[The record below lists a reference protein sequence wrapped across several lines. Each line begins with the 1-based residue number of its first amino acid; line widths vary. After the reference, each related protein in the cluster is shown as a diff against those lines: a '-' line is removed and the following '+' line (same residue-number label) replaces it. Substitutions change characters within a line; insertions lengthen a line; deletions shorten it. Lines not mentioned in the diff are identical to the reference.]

1 MEVRKAS
8 VMDERLDRISF
19 LLGSAI
25 LVFLASTLLLNSALF
40 ALRFT
45 ISPLGFVVALG
56 STVSFIHWG
65 TRKYFDQK
73 RLLTMGIIGSVF
85 LIILIAS
92 IFASGLFYDVSYDG
106 QTYHQE
112 AVSRLSHGWNP
123 VRNPPLQNEYGIW
136 INHYPKAPWIYAAQF
151 YKITGRME
159 QAKSANTL
167 LMFAAFFLSLAAFL
181 RFDGTRRNRALLFSL
196 LASLNPVSVYQSLC
210 FYVDGQLA
218 SLLLVLAALSYLL
231 FRDLDAPAVLIFISC
246 TVMLLNTKFTGI
258 VYAVVFHAALATWFL
273 MKRRKDVFRFAGIIL
288 ASYVLALFFV
298 GYNPYVTNVLR
309 KGHPFYP
316 LAGPKSADVI
326 IHQEPEN
333 FQHASRVKKL
343 LTSIFSQTDN
353 VSRRETTK
361 WKWPFSLDI
370 PELVALTTPDSR
382 IAGFGPWFGG
392 AFLLSIIMI
401 LASLPQMV
409 VRQANP
415 TSATLLGM
423 IFFIALSVL
432 ANPESWWARY
442 SPQLWMIPVGASL
455 LGLYGSKKKALIY
468 LSRILAVALAVNIFI
483 FSCAYLTGQS
493 IGTWRLKRQLRYLA
507 GCPPPATVNFHG
519 FTANKLR
526 FAEWGILYKESEDIP
541 NEPKR
546 IIRLFGSETQVGSC
560 RSPQREI

>member
-1 MEVRKAS
+1 MEVGKAG
-8 VMDERLDRISF
+8 VMDKRLDRISF

-25 LVFLASTLLLNSALF
+25 LVFLASALLLNSALF
-40 ALRFT
+40 ALCFP

-56 STVSFIHWG
+56 STVSFIYWG

-73 RLLTMGIIGSVF
+73 RLLTMGMIVSVF
-85 LIILIAS
+85 LSILIAS
-92 IFASGLFYDVSYDG
+92 ILISGLFYDVSYDG

-112 AVSRLSHGWNP
+112 AVSQLNHGWNP
-123 VRNPPLQNEYGIW
+123 VRDPPLQNEYGIW

-181 RFDGTRRNRALLFSL
+181 RFDRTRRNRALLFSL
-196 LASLNPVSVYQSLC
+196 LVSLNPVCVYQSLS

-218 SLLLVLAALSYLL
+218 SLLLALAALSYLL
-231 FRDLDAPAVLIFISC
+231 FRDPDPPTVLIFISC
-246 TVMLLNTKFTGI
+246 TVMLINTKFTGV

-316 LAGPKSADVI
+316 LAGPKSANVI

-333 FQHASRVKKL
+333 FQHAGRFKKL
-343 LTSIFSQTDN
+343 LTSIFSQTEN

-370 PELVALTTPDSR
+370 PELAALTTSDSR

-392 AFLLSIIMI
+392 AFLLSIFIL
-401 LASLPQMV
+401 LASLPRIV

-415 TSATLLGM
+415 ISATLLGM
-423 IFFIALSVL
+423 IFFLALSVL

-442 SPQLWMIPVGASL
+442 APQLWMIPVGASL
-455 LGLYGSKKKALIY
+455 LGLYGSKKKAFIY
-468 LSRILAVALAVNIFI
+468 ISRILAVALAVNIFI
-483 FSCAYLTGQS
+483 VSCAYLTGQS

-507 GCPPPATVNFHG
+507 GCPPPVTVNFHG

-526 FAEWGILYKESEDIP
+526 FAEWGILYKESEDIS
-541 NEPKR
+541 NERKR
-546 IIRLFGSETQVGSC
+546 VIRLFGSETQVGDC